1 MTEMDRRIFYSPD
14 FESTNELPED
24 ESAHCL
30 RVLRYGIGDE
40 IEVTDGRGPSTKH
53 AFHPLLASVAML
65 MSLSVSIG

>member
-14 FESTNELPED
+14 FESANELPED

-40 IEVTDGRGPSTKH
+40 IEVTDAFGRVYRETMIRPKAFGPQMK
-53 AFHPLLASVAML
+53 
-65 MSLSVSIG
+65 